1 MVKPRLKGFFIYL
14 FLYIERTHL
23 ILWQGKMTGNYP
35 AQPPPSKMPP
45 QLKTLTRVYSWGFS
59 VELSPTP
66 IYCP

>member
-1 MVKPRLKGFFIYL
+1 MARAEQKK
-14 FLYIERTHL
+14 
-23 ILWQGKMTGNYP
+23 ILWQGKMTGNYT

>member
-1 MVKPRLKGFFIYL
+1 MVKPRLKGLFIYL

-23 ILWQGKMTGNYP
+23 ILWQGKMTGNYT
-35 AQPPPSKMPP
+35 AQPSPSKMPP